1 MVRKKLIVCGCSF
14 SGPSE
19 TLPGT
24 SYAEVLAKKLDWDL
38 VHLAR
43 QGCSNGGI
51 RLQIK
56 EVIRQRPDFAIIA
69 PTFHDRMEIPAS
81 NAPYDF
87 RDDDYKG
94 PGSYLQKHL
103 QNTDFKNGY
112 IPELGVS
119 NVNYNN
125 QPYTLI
131 CETIFSL
138 AENYPHPY
146 RGRQLDRDTQNAVKQ
161 YINHL
166 YDSNWKLQMDTWIMR
181 DGIVQTYLAGINFI
195 VLPDNLWSFD
205 TVRQIIPNI
214 VPDKFLITDNNK
226 LPQHATWVHPFKGE
240 DPGYHGAPESQQML
254 ADIYY
259 DIITNWETK

>member
-1 MVRKKLIVCGCSF
+1 MRKKLIVCGCSF

-51 RLQIK
+51 RLQIE

-69 PTFHDRMEIPAS
+69 PTFHDRMEIPATA
-81 NAPYDF
+81 APYNFSDN
-87 RDDDYKG
+87 DYKG
-94 PGSYLQKHL
+94 PGSDLQMHL
-103 QNTDFKNGY
+103 QNVDIKNGY
-112 IPELGVS
+112 VPELGVN

-125 QPYTLI
+125 KPYTMI

-138 AENYPHPY
+138 AENYVHPY
-146 RGRQLDRDTQNAVKQ
+146 RTGKIDKHTQNAVKQ

-166 YDSNWKLQMDTWIMR
+166 YDSNWKKQMDTWIMR
-181 DGIVQTYLAGINFI
+181 DGIVQTYLAGIKFI
-195 VLPDNLWSFD
+195 VLPDNLWSYD
-205 TVRQIIPNI
+205 TVRKIIPDI
-214 VPDKFLITDNNK
+214 VPDRYLITNNES
-226 LPQHATWVHPFKGE
+226 LPQHATWLYPFKGT
-240 DPGYHGAPESQQML
+240 DPGYHGAPESQEYL
-254 ADIYY
+254 ANIYY
-259 DIITNWETK
+259 KIITEWQD